1 MLFQE
6 VREKNS
12 LCYSIYSNLISYDA
26 ALGVTTGVEKEHIDK
41 TISLIRKQFQRICE
55 GDFTADLLEVSKQM
69 IVNSLKASKDSMN
82 SLIALQYQN
91 VLLDRQWNT
100 EDIIERIQ
108 AIRHEDILRAMQA
121 CELKMTFVLTKE
133 DADENNHE

>member
-1 MLFQE
+1 M
-6 VREKNS
+6 
-12 LCYSIYSNLISYDA
+12 
-26 ALGVTTGVEKEHIDK
+26 EKEHIDN

-55 GDFTADLLEVSKQM
+55 GDFASDLLEVSKQM

-91 VLLDRQWNT
+91 VLLDRQWDT

-108 AIRHEDILRAMQA
+108 AVKREDILHAMQA